1 MAIDDDEVQRYFDDG
16 LLIVE
21 DLFTKSELQPVLDA
35 IEGIVDETAER
46 LHAAG
51 RIADKHAD
59 KGLYT
64 RMTALESDY
73 SGAALL
79 VHLRGIMEPA
89 IADLWSGE
97 RLLGIV
103 ERLMGPDIAGYPVW
117 NIHPKTPHPK
127 VALNPHTKTP
137 VGNFM
142 STPWHQDSAFY
153 TEDGTERLFTVAA
166 WIPLLDIRMENGPL
180 QVVRGGHRAGLLQH
194 HLAAKHGDEGS
205 FHLFIEEDDLPEA
218 EIVTCEVNMG
228 TVVFFYQITPHRGL
242 ENTSDKVRWTLDL
255 RWRQPGLYQGHEER
269 PPVTMRRSDDPAFRP
284 DMAAWMAADRARFAE
299 YVGRTD
305 GDEFD
310 TTVTGEWMERW
321 S

>member
-1 MAIDDDEVQRYFDDG
+1 MAIDDDEAQRYFDDG

-21 DLFTKSELQPVLDA
+21 DLFTRSELQPMLDA
-35 IEGIVDETAER
+35 IEGIVDEMAER
-46 LHAAG
+46 LYAAG
-51 RIADKHAD
+51 RITDKHAG

-64 RMTALESDY
+64 RMTALEADY
-73 SGAALL
+73 PGAALL

-89 IADLWSGE
+89 IADLWSGD

-117 NIHPKTPHPK
+117 NLHPKTPHPK

-153 TEDGTERLFTVAA
+153 TEDNTERLFTVAA

-180 QVVRGGHRAGLLQH
+180 QVLRGGHRAGLLQH
-194 HLAAKHGDEGS
+194 RLAAKHGDEGS

-255 RWRQPGLYQGHEER
+255 RWRQPGLYQDREER

-299 YVGRTD
+299 YVGRSD

-310 TTVTGEWMERW
+310 TAVTGEWMERW